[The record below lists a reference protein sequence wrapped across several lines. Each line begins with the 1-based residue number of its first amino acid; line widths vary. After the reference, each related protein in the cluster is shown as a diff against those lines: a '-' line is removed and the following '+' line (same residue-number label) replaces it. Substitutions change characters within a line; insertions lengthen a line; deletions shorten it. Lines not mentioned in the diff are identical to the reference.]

1 MHILKSKTNTRRRRD
16 SAEHKKNKYFNI
28 YISDTSSSNS
38 DPSLVSGAMIIA
50 LLVWIAVVTIILFVD
65 IILMIRYL
73 SLKDHLNQNYSE
85 QKAPAQP
92 YYPKFFPRVAMEDTE
107 RKAIAVSDGD
117 KIESRAQSFSMIPVS
132 KMSKWRNSG
141 GFYFYGY
148 SEKQWIQIELLNSR
162 FEYWNKTDRQ
172 HNGLLSF
179 LYKTTYSQR
188 YQCTII

>member
-1 MHILKSKTNTRRRRD
+1 
-16 SAEHKKNKYFNI
+16 
-28 YISDTSSSNS
+28 
-38 DPSLVSGAMIIA
+38 MIIA

-65 IILMIRYL
+65 IVLMIRYL
-73 SLKDHLNQNYSE
+73 SLKDHLTQNYSE
-85 QKAPAQP
+85 QTAPTQP

-107 RKAIAVSDGD
+107 RKAIAGSDGD
-117 KIESRAQSFSMIPVS
+117 KVESRAQSFSMIPVS

-179 LYKTTYSQR
+179 PHSVLRASKFSMLKLMEIVILWVYY
-188 YQCTII
+188 TIPFGLSLFRHFWYHISTF